1 MEGHVPE
8 EDIALAVAGVIP
20 PAEAVNIEAHLT
32 ACAQCAQA
40 AAFYRGIVEVL
51 RLSRPVDQ
59 TRPAIHDRL
68 RQGGPP
74 PPLSR
79 PSAHGAR
86 LVSGGSAGSPE
97 RTGAVPDSTHPTAG
111 RRAGGDRRPAA
122 GA

>member
-51 RLSRPVDQ
+51 RLPRPVDQ

-68 RQGGPP
+68 RQGGRPRRLLDRLLTEPGWLAEVRRDPRSALERFQIQPP
-74 PPLSR
+74 PH
-79 PSAHGAR
+79 PSAPRPGTGAR
-86 LVSGGSAGSPE
+86 PRGQ
-97 RTGAVPDSTHPTAG
+97 
-111 RRAGGDRRPAA
+111 
-122 GA
+122 